1 MLFTFPSRYWFAIG
15 LLRVFS
21 LGGWAR
27 QIHTGFHVSRATQ
40 GYATL
45 RIASCTSLSLSMER
59 LSKRFHSLYFMRSR
73 GPTTPKRPKPLGFG
87 LFPVRSPL
95 LRESLLFSLPTGTK
109 MFQFPAFAFLT
120 RGMTGLQPAGLS
132 HSEICGSKGICT
144 YPQLFAAYHVLH
156 RLQEPRHPPY
166 ALHYL
171 LTAVDYDVDGSA
183 CSHEEGI
190 HHAIFILYFFCLVL
204 LGQ

>member
-1 MLFTFPSRYWFAIG
+1 M
-15 LLRVFS
+15 
-21 LGGWAR
+21 
-27 QIHTGFHVSRATQ
+27 SRATQ
-40 GYATL
+40 DSATL
-45 RIASCTSLSLSMER
+45 QMASCTGLSPSAEELSR
-59 LSKRFHSLYFMRSR
+59 TFHSPLVLRCRS
-73 GPTTPKRPKPLGFG
+73 PTTPLMPCDISGLGSS
-87 LFPVRSPL
+87 PVARHYWGNHI
-95 LRESLLFSLPTGTK
+95 LFSLPTGTK
-109 MFQFPAFAFLT
+109 MFQFPAFAFLN

>member
-27 QIHTGFHVSRATQ
+27 RIHTGLLVSRATQ

-95 LRESLLFSLPTGTK
+95 LRESLLFSFPPGTK
-109 MFQFPAFAFLT
+109 MFQFP
-120 RGMTGLQPAGLS
+120 GLS
-132 HSEICGSKGICT
+132 HHKLCIHLCVVIHYDNRITPFGYLRI
-144 YPQLFAAYHVLH
+144 FAYL
-156 RLQEPRHPPY
+156 RLPEAFRRSLRPSS
-166 ALHYL
+166 ALNAKAFTVRSFH
-171 LTAVDYDVDGSA
+171 
-183 CSHEEGI
+183 
-190 HHAIFILYFFCLVL
+190 FI
-204 LGQ
+204 